1 MAGFSIKERDIWN
14 YLLSLLLNYLL
25 SLRFRCENTELIYVS
40 KGLDGYQSVPLEGF
54 QVGMLDL
61 FVFYIDFFNC

>member
-25 SLRFRCENTELIYVS
+25 SLRLQCESTELIYFS
-40 KGLDGYQSVPLEGF
+40 KGLDGYQGIPLEGF

-61 FVFYIDFFNC
+61 LVFTSIS

>member
-1 MAGFSIKERDIWN
+1 MASFSIKERDIWN

-25 SLRFRCENTELIYVS
+25 CLRFRWEDIELIYIS

-61 FVFYIDFFNC
+61 LVFT